1 MRHRTLGSTGERTSI
16 LGVGG
21 LRLGLEGVDESLAIR
36 IVREAVDAGIDLMDT
51 GVAI

>member
-1 MRHRTLGSTGERTSI
+1 
-16 LGVGG
+16 
-21 LRLGLEGVDESLAIR
+21 VDESLAIR